1 MPAYIIANVNITD
14 PETYQEYMKLVPPT
28 LDKFGGKPVVRG
40 GHAENLEGEWQP
52 SRVSILEFES
62 FDRAMQWWNS
72 EDYADAKAMRQR
84 SSNTQMIVVEGT

>member
-72 EDYADAKAMRQR
+72 EDYAKAKAMRQR

>member
-52 SRVSILEFES
+52 SRVSVLEFES
-62 FDRAMQWWNS
+62 FDHAMQWWNS